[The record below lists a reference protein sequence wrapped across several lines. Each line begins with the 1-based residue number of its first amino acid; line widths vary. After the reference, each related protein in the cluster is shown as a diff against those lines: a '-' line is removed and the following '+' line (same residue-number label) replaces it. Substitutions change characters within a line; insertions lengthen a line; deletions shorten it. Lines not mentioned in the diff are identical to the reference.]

1 MLENMKLIEQ
11 IRNSPLAQDLTER
24 DCGFLEQ
31 VMERRELAKGEHLI
45 REGETDDTLYL
56 VISGRLQVVKE
67 VGGETLTLHVLGPGS
82 LAGEM
87 GFVDDAPHSASLIA
101 ETPVVVLALK
111 REDFEKLVP
120 AHPNLVYHFMR
131 AIIRLGHATLKRMN
145 MQYVELS
152 NYITQTHGRY

>member
-1 MLENMKLIEQ
+1 MLDMKLIDH

-31 VMERRELAKGEHLI
+31 VMEQRELEAGEYLL
-45 REGETDDTLYL
+45 REGATDDTLHI
-56 VISGRLQVVKE
+56 VVAGRLAVTRDTT
-67 VGGETLTLHVLGPGS
+67 GENITLHVMGPGS

-87 GFVDDAPHSASLIA
+87 GFVDGAAHSASIVA
-101 ETPVVVLALK
+101 QDRSTVLSLK

-120 AHPNLVYHFMR
+120 EHPNLVYHFMR
-131 AIIRLGHATLKRMN
+131 AIVRLGHATLKRMN
-145 MQYVELS
+145 IQFVEMS

>member
-1 MLENMKLIEQ
+1 MLNKKLIDQ

-31 VMERRELAKGEHLI
+31 VMEQRMLGKDEYLL
-45 REGETDDTLYL
+45 REGETDDTLHII
-56 VISGRLQVVKE
+56 VSGRLAVTKDAA
-67 VGGETLTLHVLGPGS
+67 GESITLHVMGAGS

-87 GFVDDAPHSASLIA
+87 GFVDGAAHSASIVA
-101 ETPVVVLALK
+101 QEPTVVISLK

-120 AHPNLVYHFMR
+120 EHPNLVYHFMR
-131 AIIRLGHATLKRMN
+131 AIVRLGHATLKRMN
-145 MQYVELS
+145 LQYVEMS